1 MADKL
6 TRLALVIVFVVTACT
21 VAAQE
26 TETQTTTAATTTA
39 ATSTAAPAGTTTTVA
54 EADSRETREQL
65 RLLLHRLPPEVGKVL
80 KLDPS
85 LWRNEPFLNTYP
97 QLAAFVA
104 QHPEVANNSR
114 WYLEDIWIPTDPV
127 PQTSGARMWNTMIE
141 VVAVLFGVSAGIFVF
156 TWLIRTLINQRRW
169 SRLARVQTDVHTK
182 LLDRFASNSEVMAY
196 INTTA
201 GRKFLEAAP
210 IPLAEPAPARAVSAP
225 INRVLWSV
233 QAGLVLF
240 AGGIGMMLIGLNIS
254 EKEAAEA
261 FAGFGILGMAIGAG
275 FIAAAVVSLVLSKRL
290 GIWNPPAAD
299 AGEPLSSEH

>member
-6 TRLALVIVFVVTACT
+6 TRLAVLIVFI
-21 VAAQE
+21 VAACAIAGQE
-26 TETQTTTAATTTA
+26 AQTTTTTTTTTTAAPAPTTTTA
-39 ATSTAAPAGTTTTVA
+39 VA
-54 EADSRETREQL
+54 ETDSRRTREQL
-65 RLLLHRLPPEVGKVL
+65 RQLLHRLPPEVGKVL

-85 LWRNEPFLNTYP
+85 LWRNQPYLETYP

-127 PQTSGARMWNTMIE
+127 PETSGSRMWNNLMD
-141 VVAVLFGVSAGIFVF
+141 VVGAIFGVSAAIFVF

-169 SRLARVQTDVHTK
+169 NRLARVQTDVHTK

-210 IPLAEPAPARAVSAP
+210 IPLAEAAPARAVSAP
-225 INRVLWSV
+225 VNRVLWSV

-240 AGGIGMMLIGLNIS
+240 AGGVGMKLIGWTVS

-261 FAGFGILGMAIGAG
+261 FGGFGILGMAIGAG
-275 FIAAAVVSLVLSKRL
+275 FIGAAVVSIVLSKRL
-290 GIWNPPAAD
+290 GLWTAP
-299 AGEPLSSEH
+299 AGENAELSTGH